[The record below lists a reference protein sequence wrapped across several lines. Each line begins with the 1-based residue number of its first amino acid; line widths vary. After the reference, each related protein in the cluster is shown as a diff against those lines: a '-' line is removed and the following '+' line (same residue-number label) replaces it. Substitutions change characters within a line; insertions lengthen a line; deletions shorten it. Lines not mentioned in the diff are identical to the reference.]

1 MSHAKLVQMNAAAD
15 MKNQSMGL
23 MRTSIVNAKVISAD
37 MTDSDF
43 SRADLS
49 FSDFT
54 ALE

>member
-1 MSHAKLVQMNAAAD
+1 

-23 MRTSIVNAKVISAD
+23 MRVNIVNAKAVGAD

-54 ALE
+54 DARARA